1 MLKKDILKNVG
12 IINEGVA
19 NKTKS
24 EIRLTISI
32 PGISPSNISIQI
44 KDKDLIADYGDIDD
58 VTDTDLQDLVKE
70 WIDRHINK
78 MRVLNIS

>member
-44 KDKDLIADYGDIDD
+44 KDKDLIADYEDIDD
-58 VTDTDLQDLVKE
+58 VTDTGLQDLVKE